1 MDKQLEMDCDE
12 AIKYIKEN
20 VKTYDKLELSYNRVF
35 TPGEVLNVNTECVEG
50 RDVCNVMVQ
59 LTGDTLGNAV
69 EIDLEEVKFDL
80 IEVRHIPKDSDSITT
95 IVIERCE
102 M

>member
-1 MDKQLEMDCDE
+1 MDEKLTMDCDE
-12 AIKYIKEN
+12 AIKYIKDN
-20 VKTYDKLELSYNRVF
+20 VKQYDKLELSYNRVF
-35 TPGEVLNVNTECVEG
+35 TPGEVLNIDTECIEG

-59 LTGDTLGNAV
+59 LTGETLGSAV

-80 IEVRHIPKDSDSITT
+80 IEIRHIPKDNDTTTT
-95 IVIERCE
+95 ISIEKCE